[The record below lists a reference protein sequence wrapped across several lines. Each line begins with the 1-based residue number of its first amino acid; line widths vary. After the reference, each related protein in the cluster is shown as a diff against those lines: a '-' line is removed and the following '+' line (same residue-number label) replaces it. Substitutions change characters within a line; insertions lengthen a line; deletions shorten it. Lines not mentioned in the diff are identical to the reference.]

1 MTEPSDLQIQRDVL
15 AELAFEPL
23 VDAAAIGVA
32 VEDGVVTLSGYVPAL
47 AQRTAAK
54 AAARRVKGV
63 RAIAQG
69 IEVRLGGDTAP
80 PDETIAAR
88 AADILSWNALPQAP
102 SIHVSVQDGWISLTG
117 NVEWACQRD
126 EAEQALGSLAGVR
139 GIRNEIAVTPHATP
153 EDVEKHIARAFHRNA
168 ELERSRLQVEVDGSR
183 VTLKGRVK
191 TWYEQDMAERA
202 AWSTPGV
209 TSVID
214 EIEIG

>member
-1 MTEPSDLQIQRDVL
+1 MTELSDLKIQKDVL
-15 AELAFEPL
+15 AELAFEPQ

-32 VEDGVVTLSGYVPAL
+32 VQDGVVTLSGHVPAL
-47 AQRTAAK
+47 AQKTAAET
-54 AAARRVKGV
+54 AARRVKGV
-63 RAIAQG
+63 RAIAQE
-69 IEVRLGGDTAP
+69 IDVRL
-80 PDETIAAR
+80 PDDLGQTDDTIAAR
-88 AADILSWNALPQAP
+88 AVDILGWSALPQV
-102 SIHVSVQDGWISLTG
+102 STIHVSVEDGWISLAG
-117 NVEWACQRD
+117 HVEWAYQRD
-126 EAEQALGSLAGVR
+126 EAERALRGLAGVR

-168 ELERSRLQVEVDGSR
+168 ELERSQVKVDVDGSK

-209 TSVID
+209 TSVVD

>member
-1 MTEPSDLQIQRDVL
+1 MTEPSDLKIQKDVL
-15 AELAFEPL
+15 AELAFEPQ

-32 VEDGVVTLSGYVPAL
+32 VQDGVVTLSGHVPAL
-47 AQRTAAK
+47 AQKTAAE

-63 RAIAQG
+63 RAIAQE
-69 IEVRLGGDTAP
+69 IDVRL
-80 PDETIAAR
+80 PDDLGQTDDTIAAR
-88 AADILSWNALPQAP
+88 AVDILGWSALPQV
-102 SIHVSVQDGWISLTG
+102 STIHVSVEDGWISLAG
-117 NVEWACQRD
+117 HVEWAYQRD
-126 EAEQALGSLAGVR
+126 EAERALRGLAGVR

-153 EDVEKHIARAFHRNA
+153 EDVEEHIARAFHRNA
-168 ELERSRLQVEVDGSR
+168 ELERSQVKVDVDGSK

-209 TSVID
+209 TSVVD

>member
-1 MTEPSDLQIQRDVL
+1 MTEPSDLKIQKDVL
-15 AELAFEPL
+15 AELAFEPQ

-32 VEDGVVTLSGYVPAL
+32 VEDGVVTLSGHVPAL
-47 AQRTAAK
+47 AQRTAAE
-54 AAARRVKGV
+54 AATRRVKGV
-63 RAIAQG
+63 RAIAQE
-69 IEVRLGGDTAP
+69 IDVRLPDDLGPT
-80 PDETIAAR
+80 DETIAAR
-88 AADILSWNALPQAP
+88 AADILSWNALPEASP
-102 SIHVSVQDGWISLTG
+102 IHLSVQDGWISLTG
-117 NVEWACQRD
+117 QVEWAYQRD
-126 EAEQALGSLAGVR
+126 EAERALRGLAGVR

-153 EDVEKHIARAFHRNA
+153 ADVEKHIARAFHRNA
-168 ELERSRLQVEVDGSR
+168 ELERSHLKVEVDGSR

>member
-1 MTEPSDLQIQRDVL
+1 M
-15 AELAFEPL
+15 
-23 VDAAAIGVA
+23 
-32 VEDGVVTLSGYVPAL
+32 
-47 AQRTAAK
+47 
-54 AAARRVKGV
+54 
-63 RAIAQG
+63 
-69 IEVRLGGDTAP
+69 
-80 PDETIAAR
+80 
-88 AADILSWNALPQAP
+88 
-102 SIHVSVQDGWISLTG
+102 SVQDGWISLTG

-126 EAEQALGSLAGVR
+126 EAEQALGGLAGVR

-168 ELERSRLQVEVDGSR
+168 ELERSHLGVEVDGSR